1 MKKKATYFK
10 RPAPPQSGH
19 KKRCAIGQGGP
30 LYKEKEGLHQSP
42 CQTEKSKIES
52 KSRRISQ
59 TFVLH
64 SMSRTR
70 RAVAQFLATSWIFL
84 KVFLLVFIVCK
95 SFAEHFHQMPARPL
109 STGQSSQ
116 TEEWSESN
124 ASCRPSQQGNRFC
137 KREDLQSKDKQKIA
151 KDLKRSGVYP

>member
-1 MKKKATYFK
+1 MKKEATYFK

-19 KKRCAIGQGGP
+19 KKRCAIGRGGP

-52 KSRRISQ
+52 KSRRIFQ

-70 RAVAQFLATSWIFL
+70 RAVAQFLATSWIFSP
-84 KVFLLVFIVCK
+84 VFFVFNVHHLLSWTFSRNPCSTCINWSKQSNWRVKWVK
-95 SFAEHFHQMPARPL
+95 RLMSTKPARKQVL
-109 STGQSSQ
+109 QKGD
-116 TEEWSESN
+116 
-124 ASCRPSQQGNRFC
+124 F
-137 KREDLQSKDKQKIA
+137 QSKDKPKIA